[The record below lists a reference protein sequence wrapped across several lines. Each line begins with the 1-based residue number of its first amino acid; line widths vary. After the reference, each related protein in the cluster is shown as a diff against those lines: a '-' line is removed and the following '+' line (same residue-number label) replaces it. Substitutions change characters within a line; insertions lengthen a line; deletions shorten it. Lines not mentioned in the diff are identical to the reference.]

1 LAERRRDAFEAAL
14 GALRR
19 REQTSAEIA
28 SWLTKRGFG
37 EDEVEAAISSL
48 IEAGELDDERFARRY
63 AEDKREL
70 RGWGAERIR
79 EALASKGLAPALI
92 EQVLADDDRGAQL
105 ERAATL
111 LAKRGRALAGE
122 SDRAR
127 ALGFLTRRG
136 YDYEVAYEAVRL
148 AVRQAA

>member
-1 LAERRRDAFEAAL
+1 LGERPRDAFEAAL

-28 SWLTKRGFG
+28 SWLAKRGFG
-37 EDEVEAAISSL
+37 DDEVQAAISSL
-48 IEAGELDDERFARRY
+48 IEVGELDDERFARRY
-63 AEDKREL
+63 ADDKREL
-70 RGWGAERIR
+70 RGWGAGRIR
-79 EALASKGLAPALI
+79 EALASKGLAPALV
-92 EQVLADDDRGAQL
+92 EQVLAEDDHGAQL
-105 ERAATL
+105 ERAAAL
-111 LAKRGRALAGE
+111 LAGRGHALAAE

-148 AVRQAA
+148 AARQAA